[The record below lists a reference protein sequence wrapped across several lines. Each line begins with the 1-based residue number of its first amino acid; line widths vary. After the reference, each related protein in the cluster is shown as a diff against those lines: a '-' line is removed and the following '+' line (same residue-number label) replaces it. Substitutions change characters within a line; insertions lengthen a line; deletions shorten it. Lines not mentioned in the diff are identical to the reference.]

1 MKNITNKQ
9 SKVYWENVIL
19 LAAFAAPKVFNFV
32 FNKKK
37 KKLRHHYFYTNELV
51 EILKSKK
58 VKSKPF

>member
-32 FNKKK
+32 FNQKKK
-37 KKLRHHYFYTNELV
+37 VASSLLLHER
-51 EILKSKK
+51 ISGD
-58 VKSKPF
+58 S